1 MALIEQKLSQTTK
14 RAEDLIQQQNP
25 EKDFIFIGNEI
36 RDNNI
41 EKKEE
46 DKKEEK
52 EEKKDENK

>member
-36 RDNNI
+36 KDNTL
-41 EKKEE
+41 
-46 DKKEEK
+46 DKKEE
-52 EEKKDENK
+52 EEKKEKENK